1 MTALVL
7 SFLDNPTLLA
17 IMAGIIGALG
27 WGFGQRLTGARLERE
42 KQAKAEQKA
51 RDIADE
57 VQSDIGAMSPDQV
70 RAELAKRTR
79 P

>member
-7 SFLDNPTLLA
+7 SLLSNPTLLA
-17 IMAGIIGALG
+17 IMAGIVGALG
-27 WGFGQRLTGARLERE
+27 WGFKQRLTGARLERE
-42 KQAKAEQKA
+42 KQAKVEQKA
-51 RDIADE
+51 RDVADE
-57 VQSDIGAMSPDQV
+57 VQSDVGAMSPDQV

>member
-1 MTALVL
+1 MTMLGFLLSSPTLIAIIGGVLAALVA
-7 SFLDNPTLLA
+7 FLRGNSR
-17 IMAGIIGALG
+17 GV
-27 WGFGQRLTGARLERE
+27 RRERE
-42 KQAKAEQKA
+42 IQAKAEQKA

-57 VQSDIGAMSPDQV
+57 VQSDVGAMSRDQL

>member
-1 MTALVL
+1 MTALIVSLL
-7 SFLDNPTLLA
+7 SNPTMLA

-27 WGFGQRLTGARLERE
+27 WGFKQRVAGARLERD

-51 RDIADE
+51 RDVADE
-57 VQSDIGAMSPDQV
+57 VQTDVGAMSPDQV
-70 RAELAKRTR
+70 RAELAKRAR